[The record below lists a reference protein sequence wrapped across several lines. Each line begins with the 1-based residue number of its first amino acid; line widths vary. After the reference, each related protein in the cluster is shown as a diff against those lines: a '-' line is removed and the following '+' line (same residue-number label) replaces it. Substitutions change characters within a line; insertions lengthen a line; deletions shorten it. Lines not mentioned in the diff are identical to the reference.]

1 MLFCGRP
8 VSERFN
14 ATAKTL
20 VNIGAVWFLTLL
32 GNFLLIVYRSRL
44 LTFQFQRINM
54 LSLTFCN
61 SYWQEL
67 TGFYSECSPEQVP
80 DAQLVY
86 FNHTLAEEIGVDATD
101 SDSAELAAIFSGN
114 QLPEGAQPIAQIYA
128 GHQFGSFNPQLG
140 DGRAHLLGEVLSPD
154 GKRWDIALKGSGKTP
169 YSRGGDGKA
178 AIGPMLREVLIS
190 EAMHS
195 LGIPT
200 TRSLAAVLTGEAVY
214 RNTALPGAVLT
225 RVAASHLRIGTFQFY
240 ASRGQ
245 QEEVNKLADYTI
257 DRHYP
262 EARNATNPYLAL
274 LDSVVEKQAELIAQ
288 WMGVGFIHGVM
299 NTDNMSLA
307 GETIDYG
314 PCAFMEA
321 YHPHTVFSS
330 IDHHGRYAY
339 RNQPAIAQWNLA
351 RFAEALIT
359 LIDDDTDKAIELA
372 TESVLRFDELYQN
385 QWLLVMTAKLGLGQP
400 EMDEQQQ
407 LIDDWLVLLKNT
419 QTDFTLAHYYL
430 IDAAQGD
437 TTHLGKLIGDQQQ
450 LAVWLEQWQQ
460 FRQKHN
466 AETTEIIKQMKKQ
479 NPRIIPRN
487 HHVEYVLNEA
497 SENGNYQPFKQ
508 LLTALHNPYSQD
520 VLFDEWQYPADPEFT
535 RDYQTFCG
543 T

>member
-1 MLFCGRP
+1 
-8 VSERFN
+8 
-14 ATAKTL
+14 
-20 VNIGAVWFLTLL
+20 
-32 GNFLLIVYRSRL
+32 
-44 LTFQFQRINM
+44 M
-54 LSLTFCN
+54 LSLAFDN

-86 FNHTLAEEIGVDATD
+86 FNHTLAEEIGVDAAD
-101 SDSAELAAIFSGN
+101 SDPAELASIFSGN
-114 QLPEGAQPIAQIYA
+114 HLPDGAQPIAQVYA

-140 DGRAHLLGEVLSPD
+140 DGRAHLLGEVLSPT
-154 GKRWDIALKGSGKTP
+154 GERWDIALKGSGKTP

-200 TRSLAAVLTGEAVY
+200 TRSLAVVLTGEAVY
-214 RNTALPGAVLT
+214 RETALPGAVLT

-245 QEEVNKLADYTI
+245 QEAVKKLADYTI
-257 DRHYP
+257 TRHYP
-262 EARNATNPYLAL
+262 EAKNATNPYLAML
-274 LDSVVEKQAELIAQ
+274 NGVVEQQANLIAQ
-288 WMGVGFIHGVM
+288 WMGGGFIHGVM

-314 PCAFMEA
+314 PCAFMDA
-321 YHPHTVFSS
+321 YYPHTVFSS

-351 RFAEALIT
+351 RFAEALIS

-372 TESVLRFDELYQN
+372 TESVLRFDTLYQN
-385 QWLLVMTAKLGLGQP
+385 SWQRVMATKLGFSESLLT
-400 EMDEQQQ
+400 EQQS
-407 LIDDWLVLLKNT
+407 LIDDWLALLKNT

-430 IDAAQGD
+430 IFAAQGD
-437 TTHLGKLIGDQQQ
+437 STRLMELIGDPQQ
-450 LAVWLEQWQQ
+450 LDVWLAQWQQ
-460 FRQKHN
+460 LRQEN
-466 AETTEIIKQMKKQ
+466 NVDTTAIIERMQKQ

-487 HHVEYVLNEA
+487 HHVEYVLKEA

-508 LLTALHNPYSQD
+508 FLTALHNPYSQD
-520 VLFDEWQYPADPEFT
+520 VLFDEWQHPADPEFT